1 MDHDLWLSA
10 PNSIGMDVHHEMHA
24 QQRSNDKDAS
34 RLAQQRLGEF
44 PSDDEDDIGENLV
57 AGGTAN
63 TAGQRQ
69 RRTDRTEEIIVTVCE
84 WLAGCVVTVAI
95 PTYDC
100 CCWLHERSTACC
112 QPNDPNTA
120 EHRRQYHRHRRR
132 QRSRGSPLQFGDTG
146 GGDDSEDE
154 ALLGRRQ
161 DNQRYKPVACTPE
174 DIIES
179 MQAGRLVDD

>member
-1 MDHDLWLSA
+1 MA
-10 PNSIGMDVHHEMHA
+10 V
-24 QQRSNDKDAS
+24 
-34 RLAQQRLGEF
+34 F

-120 EHRRQYHRHRRR
+120 EPFAHC
-132 QRSRGSPLQFGDTG
+132 
-146 GGDDSEDE
+146 DE